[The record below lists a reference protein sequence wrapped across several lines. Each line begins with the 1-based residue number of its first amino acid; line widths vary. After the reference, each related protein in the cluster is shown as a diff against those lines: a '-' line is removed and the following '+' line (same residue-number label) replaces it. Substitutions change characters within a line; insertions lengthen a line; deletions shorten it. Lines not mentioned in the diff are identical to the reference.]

1 MENQCELRVAS
12 CAYANRIPSLSY
24 RISMRVAGCELR
36 LRITQCLLLFD
47 RQVAD
52 VGVTFVDVNGIVF
65 VEFYS
70 TLGWRTTM
78 VGRFVPIRNW
88 ITMFGIGVDDDEHDR
103 FLASLGF
110 FQSVEEAV
118 INFRS
123 LLE

>member
-1 MENQCELRVAS
+1 M
-12 CAYANRIPSLSY
+12 
-24 RISMRVAGCELR
+24 
-36 LRITQCLLLFD
+36 
-47 RQVAD
+47 
-52 VGVTFVDVNGIVF
+52 GVTFVDVNGIFF

-70 TLGWRTTM
+70 TLGWRSSV

-88 ITMFGIGVDDDEHDR
+88 IAMFGIGVDDDEHDR

>member
-1 MENQCELRVAS
+1 M
-12 CAYANRIPSLSY
+12 
-24 RISMRVAGCELR
+24 
-36 LRITQCLLLFD
+36 
-47 RQVAD
+47 
-52 VGVTFVDVNGIVF
+52 GVTFVDVNGIVF

-88 ITMFGIGVDDDEHDR
+88 ITIFGIGVDDDELDR

>member
-1 MENQCELRVAS
+1 
-12 CAYANRIPSLSY
+12 
-24 RISMRVAGCELR
+24 MRVAGCELR

-78 VGRFVPIRNW
+78 VGRFVPIRNG
-88 ITMFGIGVDDDEHDR
+88 ITIFGIGVDDDEHDR

-118 INFRS
+118 VNFRS

>member
-1 MENQCELRVAS
+1 
-12 CAYANRIPSLSY
+12 
-24 RISMRVAGCELR
+24 MRVAGCELR

-88 ITMFGIGVDDDEHDR
+88 ITMFGIGVDDEHDR

>member
-1 MENQCELRVAS
+1 
-12 CAYANRIPSLSY
+12 
-24 RISMRVAGCELR
+24 MRVAGCELR

-78 VGRFVPIRNW
+78 VGRFVPEWNG
-88 ITMFGIGVDDDEHDR
+88 ITIFGIGVDDDELDR

-118 INFRS
+118 IHFRS